1 MILGSDKT
9 RLSKRHGA
17 TSVMAYKEMGYLPE
31 ALVNYL
37 VRLSWAHGD
46 QEIFSQQELI
56 DLFTLDAVGKSP
68 AVFNPEKLLWLN
80 AHYIKDATPE
90 RLSEEMKTLWP
101 THIRTDDAAFTQKV
115 IADLQPRAKTLVE
128 MASMADFYFADQVQY
143 DEQAAQKFLVP
154 DVAAYFQA
162 IAAAIPAVQNFSKKG
177 VEEFLL
183 AFTQEHNIK
192 FKVIAQPLRVALTG
206 KTVSPGIDEVM
217 VTLGKNRVGQR
228 IEDAVKYIAAR
239 NK

>member
-1 MILGSDKT
+1 
-9 RLSKRHGA
+9 
-17 TSVMAYKEMGYLPE
+17 MAYKDMGYLPE

-56 DLFTLDAVGKSP
+56 DLFTLEAVGKSP
-68 AVFNPEKLLWLN
+68 AVFNPDKLLWLN
-80 AHYIKDATPE
+80 AHYIKEATPG
-90 RLSEEMKTLWP
+90 RLNEEMKSLWP
-101 THIRTDDAAFTQKV
+101 ANIETGDAAFTQKV

-128 MASMADFYFADQVQY
+128 IANMANFYFADQVQY
-143 DEQAAQKFLVP
+143 EEQAAQKFLVS
-154 DVAAYFQA
+154 DITAYFQA

-177 VEEFLL
+177 IEEFLM

-217 VTLGKNRVGQR
+217 VTLGKDRVEKR
-228 IEDAVKYIAAR
+228 IKDAVSYIEAR
-239 NK
+239 NKS